1 MYIQLLILLF
11 TVNSLCSSKMELQL
25 GLDLTK
31 CFTSRMAIWL
41 TYLAAITN
49 TRNLTYDYCKK
60 KHFAAFGGE
69 EFS

>member
-1 MYIQLLILLF
+1 
-11 TVNSLCSSKMELQL
+11 MELQL

-60 KHFAAFGGE
+60 KHFAAFGRA